1 MQARL
6 AQPALKMLSFARNPS
21 HRSKV
26 EQSGGVGTHFG
37 PICMTIEI
45 VQTHPLLASCEKAL
59 AACYTVHK
67 LHEITDKDA
76 WLAENGARIRAH
88 AGSGVQA
95 DLMDKL
101 PNLEIIASFGVGY
114 DNIDTAAAKA
124 RNIRVTNTPDVL
136 NDAVAELTIGL
147 MISLARRIPQS
158 DQFVRQDKWPG
169 ANFGLFSE
177 LTGKTV
183 GILGLGRIG
192 KEIATRAQA
201 MKMRVVYYGRH
212 HQPSVPYIYYDKLE
226 DMARDSDWLVV
237 IAPGGKGT
245 EGIVSRKVL
254 EALGPKGCLVN
265 VARGTLIDE
274 STMVELLQNGGLG
287 GAALDVFENEPQVPA
302 EFLTLDNVVLSPHQG
317 SATHQTR
324 DAMGALLVA
333 NLEKHFAGEPLIS
346 AVV

>member
-1 MQARL
+1 
-6 AQPALKMLSFARNPS
+6 
-21 HRSKV
+21 
-26 EQSGGVGTHFG
+26 
-37 PICMTIEI
+37 MTIEI
-45 VQTHPLLASCEKAL
+45 LQTHPLLASCEAAL
-59 AACYTVHK
+59 AERYTVHK
-67 LHEITDKDA
+67 LHEQSDKAA
-76 WLAENGARIRAH
+76 WLAQNGARIRAH

-101 PNLEIIASFGVGY
+101 PKLEIIASFGVGY

-147 MISLARRIPQS
+147 MIALARRIPQA
-158 DQFVRQDKWPG
+158 DRFVREGKWPHG
-169 ANFGLFSE
+169 NFPLLSE

-201 MKMRVVYYGRH
+201 MKMRVVYCGRH
-212 HQPSVPYIYYDKLE
+212 RQPTVPYTYYDDLE
-226 DMARDSDWLVV
+226 TMSRDSDWLVV

-254 EALGPKGCLVN
+254 EALGPKGMLVN

-274 STMVELLQNGGLG
+274 AAMVEMLQSGTLG
-287 GAALDVFENEPQVPA
+287 GAALDVFEKEPKVPQA
-302 EFLTLDNVVLSPHQG
+302 LLGLDNVVLSPHQG

>member
-1 MQARL
+1 
-6 AQPALKMLSFARNPS
+6 
-21 HRSKV
+21 
-26 EQSGGVGTHFG
+26 
-37 PICMTIEI
+37 MTIEI
-45 VQTHPLLASCEKAL
+45 LQTGPLLASCEEAL
-59 AACYTVHK
+59 AERYTVHK
-67 LHEITDKDA
+67 LHEQADKSA
-76 WLAENGARIRAH
+76 WLKENGARIRAH

-95 DLMDKL
+95 DLMDAL

-158 DQFVRQDKWPG
+158 DQFVRQGKWPS
-169 ANFGLFSE
+169 ATFGLFSE

-201 MKMRVVYYGRH
+201 MKMRVVYHGRCA
-212 HQPSVPYIYYDKLE
+212 QPAVPYVYYDRLE
-226 DMARDSDWLVV
+226 DMARDADWLVV

-245 EGIVSRKVL
+245 EKIVSRKVL
-254 EALGPKGCLVN
+254 EALGPKGFIVN

-274 STMVELLQNGGLG
+274 AAMVELLQSGGLG
-287 GAALDVFENEPQVPA
+287 GAALDVFENEPAVPEA
-302 EFLTLDNVVLSPHQG
+302 LFGLDNVVLSPHQG
-317 SATHQTR
+317 SATNQTR